1 MRYTTGGIAHMA
13 AVIEDDLE
21 GRDTGLHKPH
31 IKGLADLTASM
42 LACRSVN
49 TSELLSVLPRQTK
62 DADSRYRYINRWLK
76 NPLIDPLRVMTGF
89 VPELLHMVARGGKTA
104 VLAMD
109 QSKISDGFECLM
121 VSLRIGERAIPVAW
135 KVEQTQGGIG
145 FRVQKPLLDAV
156 VAMVPEGLSV
166 LLAADRFYGTAA
178 LIGWC
183 RAVGWSYRIRLKGNL
198 TLNHEGG
205 EMTAGEVLSLMPEG
219 LENAELY
226 GSGVSTNIGVLHE
239 KGHPEPWIIAMD
251 AKPGKYKTLDYAMRW
266 AIEPMFSDFKSRG
279 FAITKTQLQHA
290 RRIERLILIVA
301 MAYYWAVS
309 TGMVPPEKPPTHSKK
324 KQHAA

>member
-1 MRYTTGGIAHMA
+1 MRYTKGGIAHMA
-13 AVIEDDLE
+13 AVIEGDLE

-42 LACRSVN
+42 LGCRSVN

-89 VPELLHMVARGGKTA
+89 VPELLHMAASGGKTA

-135 KVEQTQGGIG
+135 KVEQTRGGIG
-145 FRVQKPLLDAV
+145 FKVQKPLLDAV
-156 VAMVPEGLSV
+156 VAMLPKGVPI

-178 LIGWC
+178 LIDWC
-183 RAVGWSYRIRLKGNL
+183 QEVGWSYRIRLKSNL
-198 TLNHEGG
+198 ILHHEGG
-205 EMTAGEVLSLMPEG
+205 EMSTGEVLSLAPEG
-219 LENAELY
+219 LENAEFC
-226 GSGVSTNIGVLHE
+226 GSGVNTNIGVLHE
-239 KGHPEPWIIAMD
+239 KGHPEVWIIAMD
-251 AKPGKYKTLDYAMRW
+251 TKPGKYKTLDYAMRW

-279 FAITKTQLQHA
+279 FAINKTQLKHA
-290 RRIERLILIVA
+290 ERIERLILIVT

-309 TGMVPPEKPPTHSKK
+309 TGMAPPEKPPTWSQKK
-324 KQHAA
+324 PRAA